1 MNPQKPEGKMS
12 VPILDVE
19 DLHIFYDS
27 AHVIQGVSLR
37 LEQGAL
43 SIVGRNG
50 MGKTTLCK
58 AIMGLLPVHA
68 GSIRFYGRQICGLSP
83 HVIARL
89 GVSYVPQGRR
99 LWPSLSVAEHLAL
112 VSRSGGRWETDD
124 IYQIFPSLVKRR
136 NHRSGQLSGGE
147 QQMLAIGRALL
158 CNPRLLIMDEPTEGL
173 APVIVQQLEKM
184 IADIVTDG
192 EMSALII
199 EQNIS
204 VATQV
209 SERTAVM
216 VGGNINRVMLSADLA
231 ADRQLQQHLLGISR
245 QSAG

>member
-1 MNPQKPEGKMS
+1 MS
-12 VPILDVE
+12 APILDVE
-19 DLHIFYDS
+19 GLHVFYDN
-27 AHVIQGVSLR
+27 AHVIQGVALR
-37 LEQGAL
+37 LERGAL

-58 AIMGLLPVHA
+58 AIMGLLPVRT
-68 GSIRFYGRQICGLSP
+68 GSIRFCGRQICGLSP
-83 HVIARL
+83 HIIARL
-89 GVSYVPQGRR
+89 GVGYVPQGRR
-99 LWPSLSVAEHLAL
+99 LWHNLSVAEHLTL
-112 VSRSGGRWETDD
+112 VSRRGGRWTADD
-124 IYQIFPSLVKRR
+124 IYQTFPSLAKRR
-136 NHRSGQLSGGE
+136 EHRSGQLSGGE

-173 APVIVQQLEKM
+173 APVIVRQMEKM
-184 IADIVTDG
+184 IADLVADG
-192 EMSALII
+192 EMSVLII

-216 VGGNINRVMLSADLA
+216 VGGSINCIMPSAELA

-245 QSAG
+245 QGDGLR